1 MNWKLG
7 EAPDEELIKA
17 FSLAFSTTFLK
28 KDENIQKKRK
38 ATTILLN
45 KTKKKSKKI

>member
-7 EAPDEELIKA
+7 EPPDEELIKA

-28 KDENIQKKRK
+28 KERQQKQQFYRIKQ
-38 ATTILLN
+38 
-45 KTKKKSKKI
+45 KSN